1 MGLLA
6 LTELLLATQV
16 GPRVPTPLPYR
27 KTMEPFW
34 GWDLPGGVHLLPE
47 SCQVFLNEAPEGR
60 LRVAVLGSSAVAG
73 DGLTPFHSFPWL
85 LQRRLMDRGLDVE
98 VLNLAQSGAD
108 SAAHRRVLEHALE
121 HFGIHLAIVY
131 TGNNEFHRLR
141 AYRYLNPRWNSGVET
156 VRSALERLALYRWL
170 QQLSPPRPTNPVG
183 PEIGMGE
190 IPVSVNR
197 LDVALATAHYRANLE
212 AMVAACQDR
221 KVPLLLCTVAVNDLS
236 APNIG
241 APAPGELGPKSA
253 EWARVLSASHPGL
266 RQAVLRWSTNPYLL
280 YEAGRLARK
289 EGRLEEARQALVR
302 SREFDPRPMRA
313 LPSFRQ
319 VVLDLARLP
328 GAFPCDV
335 EEALRERSRSGL
347 LLATDARDPR
357 PEGDDYFL
365 DGCHPGVE
373 GARQIAEILDQTLVR
388 AGLVPP
394 GTGGTRLA
402 PAVSR
407 DAEDLEQWSPNPDRN
422 EHAILRGHRKV
433 AFRHWD
439 KAKPHYL
446 KAISQAPENALLWR
460 NLGRARLARQ
470 DIQGARQAY
479 RRFLELGGSDPIIE
493 RELPLLDR
501 VLAHPLPPRPERPHP
516 PPIVEDPQ
524 PLHHRP
530 VQEIR

>member
-1 MGLLA
+1 MALLVGLLA
-6 LTELLLATQV
+6 LAELLLTPQV
-16 GPRVPTPLPYR
+16 APRDPTPLPYR
-27 KTMEPFW
+27 NTMEPLW
-34 GWDLPGGVHLLPE
+34 GRDLPGGVHLLPE
-47 SCQVFLNEAPEGR
+47 SCQVFLKETPKGR
-60 LRVAVLGSSAVAG
+60 LRMAVLGSSAVAG

-85 LQRRLMDRGLDVE
+85 LQRRLMGRGLDVE
-98 VLNLAQSGAD
+98 VLNLAQPGAD
-108 SAAHRRVLEHALE
+108 SATHRRVLEHALQ

-183 PEIGMGE
+183 PEISMGE

-197 LDVALATAHYRANLE
+197 LDVALATAHYRANLQ

-236 APNIG
+236 SPNIET
-241 APAPGELGPKSA
+241 PAPGDLGPKSA
-253 EWARVLSASHPGL
+253 AWARVLSASHPRL

-280 YEAGRLARK
+280 YQAGRLARK

-347 LLATDARDPR
+347 LLTAAARDPR
-357 PEGDDYFL
+357 PEGDACFL
-365 DGCHPGVE
+365 DGCHPNVE

-394 GTGGTRLA
+394 GTGGTSPA
-402 PAVSR
+402 PAASR
-407 DAEDLEQWSPNPDRN
+407 EAENLEQWSPNLDRN
-422 EHAILRGHRKV
+422 ERTIPRGHRKV
-433 AFRHWD
+433 AFRHRD
-439 KAKPHYL
+439 KAEAPDV
-446 KAISQAPENALLWR
+446 KATSQAPENALLWR
-460 NLGRARLARQ
+460 DLGRDRLARQ

-479 RRFLELGGSDPIIE
+479 RRFLELGGRDPNIE
-493 RELPLLDR
+493 RELPLLER
-501 VLAHPLPPRPERPHP
+501 VLAHPLPSPRPERPHLP
-516 PPIVEDPQ
+516 PLVEDP
-524 PLHHRP
+524 
-530 VQEIR
+530 